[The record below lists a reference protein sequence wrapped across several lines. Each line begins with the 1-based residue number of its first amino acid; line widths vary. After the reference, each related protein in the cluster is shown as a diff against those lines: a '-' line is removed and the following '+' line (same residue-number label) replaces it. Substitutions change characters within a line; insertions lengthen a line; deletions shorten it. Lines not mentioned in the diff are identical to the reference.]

1 MQTVRRLTHKV
12 GSLSKVVA
20 ITVVAVV
27 VPGLPLLMPIIRGK
41 RGRG

>member
-1 MQTVRRLTHKV
+1 MQTVRRITYKM
-12 GSLSKVVA
+12 GTISKVVA